1 MLGLKNRVGRMAG
14 PPTRVRVRLVQDT
27 ETLEKSV
34 EVEVHSRIKPDLH
47 RVGRIPLEHGEQRTA
62 RHVGATA
69 GSIAED
75 LCRDYGDTLDPSEI
89 AGLAMEAFREC
100 MAKANG
106 K

>member
-1 MLGLKNRVGRMAG
+1 M
-14 PPTRVRVRLVQDT
+14 
-27 ETLEKSV
+27 

-47 RVGRIPLEHGEQRTA
+47 RVGRIRLDHGEQRMA
-62 RHVGATA
+62 RYVGATA

-75 LCRDYGDTLDPSEI
+75 LCSDYGDTLDPGEI

-100 MAKANG
+100 MAKTNG